1 LPYPL
6 SKRSF
11 NKIDVDIKIYFID
24 LFLSYLVPCY
34 TFQDCNI
41 YSFISI
47 NTQENPNQIIV
58 RFLRNMQGAVS
69 ISELKDMSCKE
80 LLNLMNSLYE
90 LNKKENERST

>member
-1 LPYPL
+1 M
-6 SKRSF
+6 SKRNF

-34 TFQDCNI
+34 LFQDYNI
-41 YSFISI
+41 YSFINI
-47 NTQENPNQIIV
+47 NTQQNANEIIV
-58 RFLRNMQGAVS
+58 RFLRNMKGSVS
-69 ISELKDMSCKE
+69 ISELKEMSCKE